1 MESFWQSI
9 YDFFTNNIT
18 ICAIVVALTFIAT
31 ILEKSQNIW
40 TPIQASFKYFKTKR
54 QEKKDKEIKEEKQKE
69 EMYVSIQSI
78 LKDIQGLKNDV
89 QGCGNKDQET
99 TEHLLKID
107 EKLNKLND
115 RVYENER
122 DRIKGELS
130 NCAARCM
137 RGIKIYPEEFI
148 HIQEIYDKYSNELH
162 SNHRGTDNYNTI
174 KSFYESQEFLKVK

>member
-40 TPIQASFKYFKTKR
+40 TPIQASFKYFKIKR

-78 LKDIQGLKNDV
+78 LKDVQGLKNDV